1 MNCQRTLV
9 RAARTI
15 PRRNVRAFSNFP
27 IFPFGG
33 GGGGGGGNSSSSNN
47 SPPVGSIPMPYIT
60 EVSIADIFSKLLQE
74 RIVCLNGAI
83 DDTVSASI
91 VAQLL
96 WLESDSPDK
105 AITMYINSPGGSV
118 SSGLAIY
125 DTMTYIKSP
134 VSTVCLGAASSMA
147 ALLLTGGEAGKRYA
161 LPHSSVMIHQPLG
174 GTQGQASDILIYA
187 NQIQRIRRQ
196 INEIMKRHVN
206 KSFGHEKYSLEEMHD
221 MMERDKYLTAEE
233 AKEIGVIDEI
243 LTQREEK
250 DQKEKESTDDL
261 KTKP

>member
-1 MNCQRTLV
+1 MNCQRTLF
-9 RAARTI
+9 RALRAV
-15 PRRNVRAFSNFP
+15 PRRHVRAFTNFP
-27 IFPFGG
+27 SFPV
-33 GGGGGGGNSSSSNN
+33 GGGGGNS
-47 SPPVGSIPMPYIT
+47 PPVGNIPLPYIT
-60 EVSIADIFSKLLQE
+60 EVSVDDIFSKLLQE

-118 SSGLAIY
+118 SSGPGLAIY

-187 NQIQRIRRQ
+187 NQIQRIRKQ
-196 INEIMKRHVN
+196 INGIMKRHIN
-206 KSFGHEKYSLEEMHD
+206 KSFGHDKYSLEEIHD

-243 LTQREEK
+243 LTRREEK
-250 DQKEKESTDDL
+250 DQKEKDSTDEK

>member
-1 MNCQRTLV
+1 MNCQRTLF
-9 RAARTI
+9 RALRTV
-15 PRRNVRAFSNFP
+15 PRRHARAFSNFP
-27 IFPFGG
+27 VPGFPPVAGG
-33 GGGGGGGNSSSSNN
+33 GSSS
-47 SPPVGSIPMPYIT
+47 SPPVGNIPLPYIT
-60 EVSIADIFSKLLQE
+60 EVSSNGWRTYDIFSKLLQE

-187 NQIQRIRRQ
+187 NQIQRIRKQ
-196 INEIMKRHVN
+196 VNEIMKRHIN
-206 KSFGHEKYSLEEMHD
+206 KSFGHDKYSLEEIHD
-221 MMERDKYLTAEE
+221 LMERDNYLSAEE
-233 AKEIGVIDEI
+233 AKSMGVIDEI
-243 LTQREEK
+243 LTRREEK
-250 DQKEKESTDDL
+250 DLKEKDSTEEH

>member
-1 MNCQRTLV
+1 MNCQRTLFRAL
-9 RAARTI
+9 RAA
-15 PRRNVRAFSNFP
+15 PRLRQTRAFTNFP
-27 IFPFGG
+27 PSFPPSG
-33 GGGGGGGNSSSSNN
+33 S
-47 SPPVGSIPMPYIT
+47 SPPVGNIPLPYIT
-60 EVSIADIFSKLLQE
+60 EVSE

-118 SSGLAIY
+118 SAGRRIPCPTSQTKLTRIGLAIY
-125 DTMTYIKSP
+125 DTMAYIKSP

-196 INEIMKRHVN
+196 INEIMRRHIN
-206 KSFGHEKYSLEEMHD
+206 TSFGRDRFSLEEVHD
-221 MMERDKYLTAEE
+221 MMERDKYLSAEE

-243 LTQREEK
+243 LTRREDK
-250 DQKEKESTDDL
+250 DEKEKGAAKEQ

>member
-1 MNCQRTLV
+1 MNCQRTLF
-9 RAARTI
+9 RALRAV
-15 PRRNVRAFSNFP
+15 PRRHVRTFTNFP
-27 IFPFGG
+27 SFPVGG
-33 GGGGGGGNSSSSNN
+33 GGGGGGGNS
-47 SPPVGSIPMPYIT
+47 PPVANIPMPYIT
-60 EVSIADIFSKLLQE
+60 EVSE

-187 NQIQRIRRQ
+187 NQIQRIRKQ
-196 INEIMKRHVN
+196 INEIMKRHIN
-206 KSFGHEKYSLEEMHD
+206 KSFGQEKYSLEEIHD

-243 LTQREEK
+243 LTRREEK
-250 DQKEKESTDDL
+250 DLKEKDSTDEK